1 MGCGANSSKNLGK
14 ISEKDMQVLK
24 KWGKGAVAR
33 RRFKK
38 LVQQKTIAGKRKPG
52 YKGEKLV
59 GMKQFL
65 MDDEDL

>member
-1 MGCGANSSKNLGK
+1 MGCGANSSKLGK
-14 ISEKDMQVLK
+14 IPEKDLQSLK

-59 GMKQFL
+59 GMKDFL
-65 MDDEDL
+65 MDEEDL